1 MGENVF
7 RWVISVRV
15 GIWAPVGPVT
25 RARGLR
31 KIFAR
36 GATRARIGR
45 VRGCPRAESRALG
58 LGYTQRGREAR
69 GSGCEGVATKCA
81 IMASI
86 WLHVATYQNVA
97 GLARQSRDRAGPRV
111 PAGGIESPGPGLH
124 AVGSGGTGVG
134 V

>member
-1 MGENVF
+1 VF

-31 KIFAR
+31 KFFAR

-69 GSGCEGVATKCA
+69 GSGCEGRGRGWSGRGGPVDAV
-81 IMASI
+81 S
-86 WLHVATYQNVA
+86 
-97 GLARQSRDRAGPRV
+97 GL
-111 PAGGIESPGPGLH
+111 PA
-124 AVGSGGTGVG
+124 AGSGGSEGANG
-134 V
+134 RKR